1 MSCYLI
7 HIFIFYFVCF
17 ILICIGAGFD
27 PPVSCSCCILSI
39 HTTSQYVLID
49 FQAAVLKVGFGRT
62 SHRFIAPRFFAC
74 LKSASAAS
82 SSSLHSTAIIPRDC
96 LGLPFIRSLVTGL
109 VLCVFYDTIELIR
122 YM

>member
-1 MSCYLI
+1 MSCT
-7 HIFIFYFVCF
+7 
-17 ILICIGAGFD
+17 
-27 PPVSCSCCILSI
+27 CCILSI
-39 HTTSQYVLID
+39 HTNSYYLLID

-62 SHRFIAPRFFAC
+62 SRRFIAPRFFAC

-82 SSSLHSTAIIPRDC
+82 LRRFLAPR
-96 LGLPFIRSLVTGL
+96 LFRGIVWAPPFISSLVTGL